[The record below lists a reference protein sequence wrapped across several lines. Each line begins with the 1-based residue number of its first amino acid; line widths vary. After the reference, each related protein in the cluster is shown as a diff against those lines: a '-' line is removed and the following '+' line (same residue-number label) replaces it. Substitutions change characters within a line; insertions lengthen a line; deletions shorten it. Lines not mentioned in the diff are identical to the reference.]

1 MTMARK
7 NVSSG
12 REDDL
17 LRIACFIIFNA
28 IMFHVVLSN
37 NDRRVAPL
45 PSAPPKEGL
54 KRFLLSQWQTIL
66 KINFEHIFHLALEI
80 LEQFPD
86 APQTEEILESL
97 ASTARRSVSS
107 GIVLRHDFAGRSY
120 HNLLLRTTGH
130 YYATYYTSVPAA
142 AFLSTLIFSTPN
154 TKWSFDDLRKLS
166 SFRVLDPACGS
177 GTLISAAYTSL
188 KDAYLKAAMNPNLD
202 KFHLAAL
209 SQILHGWDV
218 LDFAAH
224 LTLSSLALHS
234 PSAVTASA
242 NIYVLPDGVDKDGI
256 ALGSLSYLDNDV
268 TLFGKSLARPVL
280 KASMKGKSGGAN
292 VDVRPFDVIMMNPPY
307 SRSAKPNLTFGY
319 DEDRAKM
326 QRALGALGRKT
337 GLTGVGRAGLGPYF
351 MRLAASLLKP
361 FGRIGLVLPRS
372 MLSGVSWEKVRA
384 EIQADFQILYIV
396 SNFDAVG
403 SGRALDGWN
412 WSENTALGEVLIVA
426 EKTPPKNDTKV
437 TYINI
442 SKKPKNEIE
451 GLMIGQQ
458 AILRSKRL
466 SVSLLRSVSS
476 DLEFDRN
483 QVGVVYQV
491 PQQLLDGNWQAP
503 ATFFHPDLNRM
514 ALSLLTR
521 QDSCK
526 FETLCKS
533 VQGKV
538 GIGPDIAQVK
548 TNFAHANQA
557 NLFPLVLGHQKEM
570 NSLKLTQSSV
580 TYGTPKKNNA
590 ANLHSRF
597 ASRLL
602 LAERPH
608 FTTEALLAMISPEK
622 VLATAFWEIT
632 ASSNLT
638 EDYILLFM
646 NSTYGII
653 LFMSQ
658 STSSMG
664 DIFKLKKDQLANL
677 KLPSPTNLS
686 ATDLSSLRSQIF
698 ETPFLPFSQEF
709 LRAAQKEG
717 PRYAIDSY
725 FANTL
730 KLDPLTPGFYN
741 LLAIDPVLVKRSKSA

>member
-1 MTMARK
+1 MARK

-37 NDRRVAPL
+37 NDKRVTPL
-45 PSAPPKEGL
+45 PNGRAQEGM
-54 KRFLLSQWQTIL
+54 KRFLLNQWQTIL
-66 KINFEHIFHLALEI
+66 TINFEHIFRLAIEI

-97 ASTARRSVSS
+97 ADTARRSVSS
-107 GIVLRHDFAGRSY
+107 GIVLRHDFAGRTY

-130 YYATYYTSVPAA
+130 FYATYYTSVPAA
-142 AFLSTLIFSTPN
+142 ALLSTLMFSTPN
-154 TKWSFDDLRKLS
+154 PKWTFGDLRKLS
-166 SFRVLDPACGS
+166 GFRVLDPACGS
-177 GTLISAAYTSL
+177 GTLVSAAYTSL
-188 KDAYLKAAMNPNLD
+188 KDAYLKAAINPNLD

-234 PSAVTASA
+234 PSAVTSSA
-242 NIYVLPDGVDKDGI
+242 NIYVLPDGVDKDGV
-256 ALGSLSYLDNDV
+256 ALGSLSYLDDDI
-268 TLFGKSLARPVL
+268 TLFGRSLTRPVL
-280 KASMKGKSGGAN
+280 KASMKGKSTGAN
-292 VDVRPFDVIMMNPPY
+292 VDVRPFDVVMMNPPY

-319 DEDRAKM
+319 DDERAKM
-326 QRALGALGRKT
+326 QSALGALGRKT

-351 MRLAASLLKP
+351 LRLAASLLKP

-384 EIQADFQILYIV
+384 EIQADFQIVYIV

-426 EKTPPKNDTKV
+426 EKTPPKNDAKV

-442 SKKPKNEIE
+442 RKKPKNEIE

-458 AILRSKRL
+458 AILRSKKL
-466 SVSLLRSVSS
+466 SANLLSGVSS

-483 QVGVVYQV
+483 QVGVIYQV
-491 PQQLLDGNWQAP
+491 PQQVLEGNWQAP

-521 QDSCK
+521 RDLCK
-526 FETLCKS
+526 FDTLCQR

-548 TNFAHANQA
+548 TNFGHASQM

-570 NSLKLTQSSV
+570 NSLKLTEASV
-580 TYGTPKKNNA
+580 TYGSPKKKNA
-590 ANLHSRF
+590 ENLHSRF

-664 DIFKLKKDQLANL
+664 DIFKLKKDQLTNL
-677 KLPSPTNLS
+677 KLPQPTTLN
-686 ATDLSSLRSQIF
+686 AADLSSLRSEIF
-698 ETPFLPFSQEF
+698 ETPFLPYSQEF
-709 LRAAQKEG
+709 LRAAKREG
-717 PRYAIDSY
+717 PRYALDSY
-725 FANTL
+725 FAKTL
-730 KLDPLTPGFYN
+730 KLDPLTPTHYN
-741 LLAIDPVLVKRSKSA
+741 LLAVDPVLVRRSRGA